1 MRQSLRIAG
10 MILALFLSYNSVK
23 AQVKIGGD
31 PATVDPNA
39 ILELESSRKGLLLP
53 RLDRAGYELL
63 VGRNPQAGMVIYIK
77 DPLADTRGVGFYV
90 KTGAAADK
98 TSWTK
103 LAADNGGAGFW
114 KVNGNDEVID
124 GDWLGTK
131 TAIPLIFKVNGNN
144 TVMQFDGTSGQLT
157 IPYANVPVAG
167 SSVSDVVMIDN
178 NGLIHKKDLSLTSV
192 TSLNSFQG
200 NVTVKVSPKNTF
212 DTAALKATSS
222 PNELDVQL
230 PIMAGGATQEY
241 GFMTIADWKKLQ
253 AITSTDGITIGNLIT
268 SGALA
273 DNGARIERLTGADE
287 GKLVL
292 RLVEASAT
300 APGIV
305 SVGAQTFAGNKSFT
319 GTVSV
324 AEAATFAKTVGI
336 TGNTTVGGTLGVTGE
351 ATFAEAATFNK
362 TIEVIENAAIAGN
375 TTLGGSL
382 GFNNPVFYSTPKPL
396 TYRLAVLNPN
406 NDNKLEMVEVP
417 AASVKGIGSI
427 RLPRTL
433 PAPDDTVTADGSSG
447 ALTLLAG
454 KTGNAFN
461 IATDAPN
468 TLTINIPDAS
478 TTASGVVTTGTQTFN
493 GIKTV
498 EDTLNVGGNTTQT
511 SRFNLNSAMS
521 VPFKIL
527 NPGNYIMG
535 NDDYIVVTKCDNSA
549 VGADPEPINTV
560 TLPAATDV
568 KGRMYTI
575 RRARRITNEI
585 AQLHI
590 ADANGVKIDGQDA
603 IIIYEPNFAVTLVSD
618 GAAWHVIS
626 RSVM

>member
-1 MRQSLRIAG
+1 MRKSLRIAG
-10 MILALFLSYNSVK
+10 MLLALFFSYNSVK

-31 PATVDPNA
+31 PALVDPNA

-90 KTGAAADK
+90 KTGTAADK

-114 KVNGNDEVID
+114 RVNGNDEVID

-200 NVTVKVSPKNTF
+200 NVTVKVTPSNTSNIAEL
-212 DTAALKATSS
+212 TATAS
-222 PNELDVQL
+222 PNELDVKL

-241 GFMTIADWKKLQ
+241 GFMTIADWKKLD
-253 AITSTDGITIGNLIT
+253 AITAANGIAIGNILTGITGGD
-268 SGALA
+268 GAQ
-273 DNGARIERLTGADE
+273 IERLTGADE
-287 GKLVL
+287 GKLVI
-292 RLVEASAT
+292 RLVEASGT

-305 SVGAQTFAGNKSFT
+305 STGAQTFAGAKSFS
-319 GTVSV
+319 GTAAF
-324 AEAATFAKTVGI
+324 AEATTFAKTVGI
-336 TGNTTVGGTLGVTGE
+336 TGNTTLGGTLGVTGLS
-351 ATFAEAATFNK
+351 TFSEAATFNK

-382 GFNNPVFYSTPKPL
+382 GFTNPAFYSTPTPA

-406 NDNKLEMVEVP
+406 NDNKLEMVEV
-417 AASVKGIGSI
+417 AAGSVGGIGSI
-427 RLPRTL
+427 RLPGVT
-433 PAPDDTVTADGSSG
+433 PAPDQIIKADASTGHLTV
-447 ALTLLAG
+447 LAG
-454 KTGNAFN
+454 QSGNGFN
-461 IATDAPN
+461 IATEAAN
-468 TLTINIPDAS
+468 SITINIPNAS
-478 TTASGVVTTGTQTFN
+478 QTASGLVTTGTQTFN

-521 VPFKIL
+521 VPFKVL

-535 NDDYIVVTKCDNSA
+535 NDDYIVIAKCDNSA

-560 TLPAATDV
+560 TLPSAGDV

-590 ADANGVKIDGQDA
+590 ADANGIQIDGQDA